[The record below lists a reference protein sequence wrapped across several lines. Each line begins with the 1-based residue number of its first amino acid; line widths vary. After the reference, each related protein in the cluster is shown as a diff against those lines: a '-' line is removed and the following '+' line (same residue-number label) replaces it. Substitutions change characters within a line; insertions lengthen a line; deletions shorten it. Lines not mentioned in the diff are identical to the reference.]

1 MKQFNPEGHTN
12 HQFDVELN
20 DVKHKVMTM
29 GGLVESMVSDGL
41 EALLTMNTELGQKVC
56 EDDKTVNKL
65 ELEIDEDCTRI
76 LARRQPAASDLRLV
90 LAIIKTISDLERI
103 GDEAEK
109 LGRIS
114 LQMAEQRDMPHYYKD
129 LRHLGDHVKTML
141 REALDA
147 FTRMDVE
154 AAFATA
160 AKDEAI
166 DREYSNLSR
175 ILLSHMMEHPA
186 AISYALNTSWCGRS
200 LERIADHACNICEY
214 VIYLVEGR
222 DIRHADLDE
231 MRKQLL
237 KPSKGS

>member
-12 HQFDVELN
+12 QQFDVELN

-29 GGLVESMVSDGL
+29 GGMVESMVSDGL
-41 EALLTMNTELGQKVC
+41 EALLTMNAELGTKVC
-56 EDDKTVNKL
+56 NDDKTVNKL

-76 LARRQPAASDLRLV
+76 LARRQPAASDLRMV

-114 LQMAEQRDMPHYYKD
+114 LQMAKQGDTPHYYKD
-129 LRHLGDHVKTML
+129 LRHLGEHVKTML

-154 AAFATA
+154 AAFRTA

-166 DREYSNLSR
+166 DTEYSNLSR
-175 ILLSHMMEHPA
+175 LLISHMMEHPSM
-186 AISYALNTSWCGRS
+186 ISHALNTSWCGRS

-237 KPSKGS
+237 NTNQTT